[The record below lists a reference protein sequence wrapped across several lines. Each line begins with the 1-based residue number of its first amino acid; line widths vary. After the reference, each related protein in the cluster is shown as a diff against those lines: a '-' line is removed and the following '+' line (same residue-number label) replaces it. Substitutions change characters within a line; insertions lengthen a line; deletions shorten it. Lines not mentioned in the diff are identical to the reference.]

1 MELPANL
8 LHGVETGNIV
18 LVLGAGA
25 SIGAT
30 RPDGTGSPA
39 GARIGPSYGREVFWE
54 ASLRTNLCQL
64 FPNTQPPR
72 LI

>member
-8 LHGVETGNIV
+8 LHGVETGNVV

-30 RPDGTGSPA
+30 RPMA
-39 GARIGPSYGREVFWE
+39 LAARRGLNWPVFWQRGFWE
-54 ASLRTNLCQL
+54 ASLRTNRCQW
-64 FPNTQPPR
+64 FPNSQPPR